1 MRIHHPSRL
10 WEKEILT
17 MRQVFSRLWKD
28 EDGIVALEYLLVATI
43 IGLGLIAG
51 ITAVRQAIVTELVE
65 LAAAITNINQA
76 YSYSGFSV
84 CIAQTGGGQ
93 AIDSVPSITLGPV
106 DPIPYTVAVDFC
118 APASL
123 TGGPQ
128 TP

>member
-1 MRIHHPSRL
+1 
-10 WEKEILT
+10 
-17 MRQVFSRLWKD
+17 MRQLFSRLWKD

-43 IGLGLIAG
+43 IGLGLIVG
-51 ITAVRQAIVTELVE
+51 ITAVRQAIVTEFVE

-76 YSYSGFSV
+76 YSYTGFSV

-93 AIDSVPSITLGPV
+93 ATDQVPTITLGNVAPL
-106 DPIPYTVAVDFC
+106 PYSANVDFC
-118 APASL
+118 DPATI

>member
-93 AIDSVPSITLGPV
+93 TQDAVPTISLGNVVPVPFSVN
-106 DPIPYTVAVDFC
+106 ADFC
-118 APASL
+118 NPADI
-123 TGGPQ
+123 TGGAQ